1 MVISGLKLL
10 SSTPQLPGNGKE
22 LEIGLGYQ
30 WPVI

>member
-10 SSTPQLPGNGKE
+10 SSTPQLSGNRKA
-22 LEIGLGYQ
+22 LEIGLSYQ